1 MSKHTFGNSLRQATS
16 SATLGLVSTGQIA
29 KNPTLNLLATGS
41 INPQGNNTPTAPTP
55 TPPASRAD
63 ASLGSPVF
71 RKKKGTRIAQG
82 SGQGTVAKKTLGSGL
97 FLG

>member
-1 MSKHTFGNSLRQATS
+1 MSRAISHTGIGKILPGAKYLVGKKSIITQAGRALGFGPQS
-16 SATLGLVSTGQIA
+16 S
-29 KNPTLNLLATGS
+29 PLA
-41 INPQGNNTPTAPTP
+41 P

-63 ASLGSPVF
+63 AASLTPLF
-71 RKKKGTRIAQG
+71 RKKKGTQIAQG